1 MKSRQSHKP
10 RGKRKKAALL
20 ASASC
25 IPATGHVGRQSNL
38 FATGVMGK
46 YGFWRNNYLGLLAL
60 IFNKKGPLNKKE
72 LAALTDTSAQ
82 AWVIQ
87 LQLQLNNLQHPESAS
102 LITKKQTIR
111 QLQQL
116 LANSGY
122 QLPSP
127 KTSELPA
134 KQAGTMKAHQQQFE
148 PTRNPSKNTGT
159 KSGFVNNVNKGSS
172 PLIQRSIGQIAASI
186 GMLANS
192 RKSSADAQLHKVSG
206 PQHTS
211 LSANFQLKRIQLSH
225 KSVTSNA
232 KVVNHVKAFGNT
244 SQWLEQFQE
253 GKPSAGALVTTEP
266 KLSPIR
272 PQPAKELS
280 FLQEAGLLMHQ
291 VIGQQMRPTSSLS
304 NQQDQL
310 IAGINIEAVTGRMT
324 LARSAHKGLPK
335 LGEGPFSEGAAPA
348 TVQFIKSLL
357 ARHIAEEAAPSPVN
371 AMRQEVPISDDSKAS
386 GISAKSSARGFLKGS
401 HRPSAIQAA
410 SLTSTLPF
418 AMQSAATRPPAS
430 RESSQS
436 TTQVWRKQIEQANDP
451 KGQVQSQQQ
460 DHLEVRARVQEE
472 LLEQVQRS
480 TLLREEHIREQQ
492 RIQEQSSMNLQEQLQ
507 NLHERSEEQETQRQ
521 QAQAWE
527 VRRQEAQA
535 QEVQAQ
541 EVRRQEEQKPAIQ
554 VQELRGQEVQKQ
566 EIQAQEVRR
575 QEEQKQEIQAQEV
588 RRQEEQKQEIQAQ
601 EVRRQEEHKQEI
613 QAQEVRRQEAQKEE
627 IQAQEVRRQEAQKQ
641 EKQAQEVRRQE
652 EQKQEIQ
659 AQEVRRQEEHKQ
671 EIQAQEVRREET
683 SEQDKR
689 SDEVQGTERQKQRE
703 EHQQLLRLQETER
716 ATTRPL
722 LRAVSKKEQVQG
734 LVMGS
739 LIHRKSSVTE
749 NGVDTARKI
758 QSNEQLLQQLVQKPR
773 QRSSNDSLVR
783 STYTDLIGKPELFSK
798 DSKMIGRNPR
808 GRQPLT
814 QTGSLTLGDIQSKSL
829 SSVISANGSEASS
842 QKVIPTSPS
851 EGYLASV
858 QASKVVQEAQRLFR
872 TASNLN
878 HNEDFQAPKVRSGED
893 SQSLSS
899 EISAKMAENSLG
911 KAISTTPAQG
921 SRAGG
926 IARDFAQEAE
936 RLFRSSAKR
945 DGQQESQEIV
955 DRRQTVS
962 QNENQRLPSS
972 SNNTDAIDL
981 SAEILAKVAQNG
993 LQPIDDPSPFVGY
1006 RAGLQAS
1013 SHLQDVGRVFRKAAG
1028 TEKRDVEGQKQQL
1041 FHEEPQSGYVIPSV
1055 KSTPT
1060 SLADEIAA
1068 RAAVSSMNKTAS
1080 SFSIADDVEVHAGHK
1095 ASRRSGRL
1103 GPNIQGNELRKAYL
1117 ADDSSSRTR
1126 SNPAANNLAAE
1137 IAAKTAESSLRKISP
1152 SLVTEVRSLSL
1163 QRRLPNDQEITPS
1176 TVQTARRRAPKGQ
1189 TEESATEAASTT
1201 RLAAEDQHLPQTIL
1215 EKNNEKANQQTAN
1228 TAVEVVRGTM
1238 SRSPV
1243 EIIRRTAEP
1252 TRAEQVRQRL
1262 KQGQAS
1268 LVSLVGRTSF
1278 TNRPGENEVG
1288 SKLPTEAAR
1297 ARRSKR
1303 PSGEEVW
1310 RGAQVEHLQRQAN
1323 AAEQEREHR
1332 KEQGSENLLEAEGL
1346 QTDWVE
1352 RTIRARVSALEEERA
1367 QGAQPAAASRAA
1379 EPAGGAR
1386 AALAPMARQPV
1397 SMTPRVMPLL
1407 ASSAGALRA
1416 APAGL
1421 AAASPAAAAT
1431 QLSARGTGSLTQAAW
1446 PKAAAAST
1454 AAGAQRSASMTHSSS
1469 PSLAAAITAKPLS
1482 TQVQRQ
1488 AQNAGASSQGALG
1501 SGVIGSSITQARQD
1515 YAASQQQPSM
1525 LEHKQAQA
1533 APIEQSALAVAP
1545 LEMDWLRAK
1554 ASADQAQAP
1563 AAPVLE
1569 AAPKLTEEQLQE
1581 LIKELPQLDIAK
1593 IADKVYREIEK
1604 KMKFERQRR
1613 GL

>member
-10 RGKRKKAALL
+10 RGKRKKATLL
-20 ASASC
+20 ANASS
-25 IPATGHVGRQSNL
+25 IPAAGHVGRQSNL

-127 KTSELPA
+127 KTSEQPA
-134 KQAGTMKAHQQQFE
+134 RQTGTIKAHQQQFE
-148 PTRNPSKNTGT
+148 ATRNPSKNIGT

-186 GMLANS
+186 GMLASS
-192 RKSSADAQLHKVSG
+192 RKSSTDAQLHKVSE

-211 LSANFQLKRIQLSH
+211 LSANIQLKHIQLFH
-225 KSVTSNA
+225 KSATSNA

-253 GKPSAGALVTTEP
+253 GKPNTGALETTEP
-266 KLSPIR
+266 NLSPVR
-272 PQPAKELS
+272 PQPVREFS
-280 FLQEAGLLMHQ
+280 FLQQAGLLMHQ
-291 VIGQQMRPTSSLS
+291 VIGQQMRPTSNQS
-304 NQQDQL
+304 NQQDQWF
-310 IAGINIEAVTGRMT
+310 AEVNIEAVTGRMT
-324 LARSAHKGLPK
+324 PARSTHKGLPK

-357 ARHIAEEAAPSPVN
+357 VRHMAEEAAPATVN
-371 AMRQEVPISDDSKAS
+371 AMRQEVLIGDDSKAS

-401 HRPSAIQAA
+401 QRPSAIQAA
-410 SLTSTLPF
+410 NLTSTLPF
-418 AMQSAATRPPAS
+418 AMHAATRRPARS
-430 RESSQS
+430 ASWESGQS
-436 TTQVWRKQIEQANDP
+436 TTQVWRKQIEQADDSR
-451 KGQVQSQQQ
+451 GQVQSQQQ
-460 DHLEVRARVQEE
+460 HLDVRARVQEE
-472 LLEQVQRS
+472 SQEQVQRS
-480 TLLREEHIREQQ
+480 TLLREEHIQEQQ

-507 NLHERSEEQETQRQ
+507 NLYEERSEEQEIRRQ
-521 QAQAWE
+521 EAQARE

-575 QEEQKQEIQAQEV
+575 QEAQAQEVQAQEVRRQEVQKQEIQAQEVRGQEVQKQEIQAQEV

-601 EVRRQEEHKQEI
+601 EVRRQE
-613 QAQEVRRQEAQKEE
+613 AQTREM
-627 IQAQEVRRQEAQKQ
+627 
-641 EKQAQEVRRQE
+641 
-652 EQKQEIQ
+652 
-659 AQEVRRQEEHKQ
+659 
-671 EIQAQEVRREET
+671 QAQEVRREET

-689 SDEVQGTERQKQRE
+689 SDEVQGTERQKQRD

-773 QRSSNDSLVR
+773 QRSSNDLLVR
-783 STYTDLIGKPELFSK
+783 STYTDLIGKPELISK
-798 DSKMIGRNPR
+798 DSKRIGRNPR

-814 QTGSLTLGDIQSKSL
+814 QTGSLAPGDIQSKSL
-829 SSVISANGSEASS
+829 PSVISANRSQASS
-842 QKVIPTSPS
+842 QKVIPTNPS
-851 EGYLASV
+851 EGYFASV
-858 QASKVVQEAQRLFR
+858 QASKVVQDAQRLFR
-872 TASNLN
+872 T
-878 HNEDFQAPKVRSGED
+878 DFQAPKVRSGED
-893 SQSLSS
+893 SQSLFS
-899 EISAKMAENSLG
+899 EISAKIAGNSLG
-911 KAISTTPAQG
+911 KAISTTPAEG

-926 IARDFAQEAE
+926 IAKNFVQDAE
-936 RLFRSSAKR
+936 RLFRSAAKR
-945 DGQQESQEIV
+945 DGQFESQEDV
-955 DRRQTVS
+955 GRRQTVN
-962 QNENQRLPSS
+962 QNENQRVPAS
-972 SNNTDAIDL
+972 SNDDTDPIDL
-981 SAEILAKVAQNG
+981 SAEIFAKVAQNG
-993 LQPIDDPSPFVGY
+993 FQQIGDPSPFEGY

-1013 SHLQDVGRVFRKAAG
+1013 SHLQDVGRVFRKAVG
-1028 TEKRDVEGQKQQL
+1028 TEKLDVEGQKQQL
-1041 FHEEPQSGYVIPSV
+1041 FHEEPQSGYVISSV
-1055 KSTPT
+1055 KSAAAST
-1060 SLADEIAA
+1060 SLAEEIVA
-1068 RAAVSSMNKTAS
+1068 RAAASSMNKTAS
-1080 SFSIADDVEVHAGHK
+1080 SVSIADDVEVHAGHK
-1095 ASRRSGRL
+1095 VSRRSGRL
-1103 GPNIQGNELRKAYL
+1103 GPNTQGNELRKVHL
-1117 ADDSSSRTR
+1117 ADDSSSRAR
-1126 SNPAANNLAAE
+1126 SNPASNNLAAE
-1137 IAAKTAESSLRKISP
+1137 IAAKTAESSLRKISS
-1152 SLVTEVRSLSL
+1152 SLVTEARPTSL
-1163 QRRLPNDQEITPS
+1163 QRRLPNDEEIQTPS
-1176 TVQTARRRAPKGQ
+1176 TVQAAWRRAPKGQ
-1189 TEESATEAASTT
+1189 TEESATGAASTT
-1201 RLAAEDQHLPQTIL
+1201 RLAAEDRHLGQTIL
-1215 EKNNEKANQQTAN
+1215 EKNNETAN
-1228 TAVEVVRGTM
+1228 MAVEVVRGTM
-1238 SRSPV
+1238 SRPPV
-1243 EIIRRTAEP
+1243 EIVRRTAEP

-1268 LVSLVGRTSF
+1268 LASLVGRASF

-1288 SKLPTEAAR
+1288 TKLPTEAAR

-1310 RGAQVEHLQRQAN
+1310 RGAQVEHVQRQAN
-1323 AAEQEREHR
+1323 AAEEEREHR
-1332 KEQGSENLLEAEGL
+1332 QEQGSENRLKAEGL

-1352 RTIRARVSALEEERA
+1352 RTIRARVSALEEERV

-1379 EPAGGAR
+1379 ESAGGAR

-1416 APAGL
+1416 APAGI

-1431 QLSARGTGSLTQAAW
+1431 QLPARGTDSFTHAA
-1446 PKAAAAST
+1446 KAAAAST
-1454 AAGAQRSASMTHSSS
+1454 TAGAQRSASMTHSSS
-1469 PSLAAAITAKPLS
+1469 QSLAAATMAKPLS

-1488 AQNAGASSQGALG
+1488 AQTVGVPSAGASSQGALG
-1501 SGVIGSSITQARQD
+1501 SRAPSSGSSVKQARQD
-1515 YAASQQQPSM
+1515 YAASQQQTPM

-1533 APIEQSALAVAP
+1533 SLIEQSALAVAP

-1563 AAPVLE
+1563 AAPVHE

>member
-10 RGKRKKAALL
+10 RGKRKKGTLL
-20 ASASC
+20 ANASS
-25 IPATGHVGRQSNL
+25 IPAAGHVGRQSNL

-127 KTSELPA
+127 KTSEQPA
-134 KQAGTMKAHQQQFE
+134 KQTDTIQAYQQQFE
-148 PTRNPSKNTGT
+148 ATRNLSKNIGT

-186 GMLANS
+186 GMLASSRNS
-192 RKSSADAQLHKVSG
+192 STDAQLHKVSE

-211 LSANFQLKRIQLSH
+211 LSANIQLKHIQLFH
-225 KSVTSNA
+225 KSATSNA

-253 GKPSAGALVTTEP
+253 GKPSAGALETTEP
-266 KLSPIR
+266 NLGSVR
-272 PQPAKELS
+272 PQPVRELS
-280 FLQEAGLLMHQ
+280 FLQQAGLLMQQ
-291 VIGQQMRPTSSLS
+291 VIGQQMRPTSNQS
-304 NQQDQL
+304 NQQDQWF
-310 IAGINIEAVTGRMT
+310 AEVNIEAVTGRT
-324 LARSAHKGLPK
+324 TPARSARKGLPK
-335 LGEGPFSEGAAPA
+335 LGEGPFSESAAPA

-357 ARHIAEEAAPSPVN
+357 VRHMAEEAAPAPVN
-371 AMRQEVPISDDSKAS
+371 AMRQEVLIGDDSKAS

-401 HRPSAIQAA
+401 QRPSAIQAA
-410 SLTSTLPF
+410 NLTSTLPF
-418 AMQSAATRPPAS
+418 AMHAATRRPARS
-430 RESSQS
+430 ASWESGQS

-451 KGQVQSQQQ
+451 KGQVQRQQQ
-460 DHLEVRARVQEE
+460 EQLDVRARVQVQEE
-472 LLEQVQRS
+472 LQDQVQRS
-480 TLLREEHIREQQ
+480 TLLREEHIQEQQ

-507 NLHERSEEQETQRQ
+507 NLHEERSEEQEIQRQ
-521 QAQAWE
+521 EAQARE

-541 EVRRQEEQKPAIQ
+541 EVRRQEEQKQEIQ
-554 VQELRGQEVQKQ
+554 VQEEVRRQEVQKQ

-575 QEEQKQEIQAQEV
+575 PEEHKQEMQAQEV
-588 RRQEEQKQEIQAQ
+588 RRQEVQKQEIQVQ
-601 EVRRQEEHKQEI
+601 EEVRRQE
-613 QAQEVRRQEAQKEE
+613 V
-627 IQAQEVRRQEAQKQ
+627 
-641 EKQAQEVRRQE
+641 
-652 EQKQEIQ
+652 QKQEIQ
-659 AQEVRRQEEHKQ
+659 VQEEVRKQEVQKREM
-671 EIQAQEVRREET
+671 QAQEVRREET

-689 SDEVQGTERQKQRE
+689 SGEVQGIERQKQQE
-703 EHQQLLRLQETER
+703 EHQQLLRLQETET

-739 LIHRKSSVTE
+739 LTHRKSSVTE

-783 STYTDLIGKPELFSK
+783 STYTDLIGKQELISR

-814 QTGSLTLGDIQSKSL
+814 QTGSLTPGDIQSKSL
-829 SSVISANGSEASS
+829 PSVISANGSQASS
-842 QKVIPTSPS
+842 QKVIPTNPS
-851 EGYLASV
+851 EGYFASV
-858 QASKVVQEAQRLFR
+858 QASKVVQDAQRLFR

-878 HNEDFQAPKVRSGED
+878 NNEDFQAPKVRSGED

-899 EISAKMAENSLG
+899 EISAKTAENSLG
-911 KAISTTPAQG
+911 KVIPTNPVQG

-926 IARDFAQEAE
+926 IAKNFVQDAE
-936 RLFRSSAKR
+936 RLFRSAAKR
-945 DGQQESQEIV
+945 DGQLESQEDV
-955 DRRQTVS
+955 GRRQTVN
-962 QNENQRLPSS
+962 QDENQRVPAS
-972 SNNTDAIDL
+972 SNDDTDPIDL
-981 SAEILAKVAQNG
+981 SAEIFAKVAQNG
-993 LQPIDDPSPFVGY
+993 FQQIGDPSPFEGY

-1013 SHLQDVGRVFRKAAG
+1013 SHLQDVGRVFRKAVG
-1028 TEKRDVEGQKQQL
+1028 TEKLDVEGQKQQL

-1055 KSTPT
+1055 KSAAAST
-1060 SLADEIAA
+1060 SLAEEIVA
-1068 RAAVSSMNKTAS
+1068 RAAASSMNKTAS
-1080 SFSIADDVEVHAGHK
+1080 SVSIADDVEVHVGHK
-1095 ASRRSGRL
+1095 VSRRSGRL
-1103 GPNIQGNELRKAYL
+1103 GPNTQGNELRKVHL
-1117 ADDSSSRTR
+1117 TDDSSSRVR
-1126 SNPAANNLAAE
+1126 SNPASNNLAAV
-1137 IAAKTAESSLRKISP
+1137 AAKTAESSLRKISS
-1152 SLVTEVRSLSL
+1152 SLVTEARPTGL
-1163 QRRLPNDQEITPS
+1163 QRRLPNDQVTQVPS
-1176 TVQTARRRAPKGQ
+1176 TVQAAWRRAPKGQ
-1189 TEESATEAASTT
+1189 TEESATGAASTT
-1201 RLAAEDQHLPQTIL
+1201 RLAAEDQHLGQTIL
-1215 EKNNEKANQQTAN
+1215 EKSNETTN

-1238 SRSPV
+1238 SRPPV
-1243 EIIRRTAEP
+1243 EIVRRTAEP

-1288 SKLPTEAAR
+1288 TKLPTEAAR

-1310 RGAQVEHLQRQAN
+1310 RGAQVEHVQRQVN
-1323 AAEQEREHR
+1323 AAEEEREHR
-1332 KEQGSENLLEAEGL
+1332 QEQGSENRLEAEGL

-1367 QGAQPAAASRAA
+1367 QGAQPAAAS
-1379 EPAGGAR
+1379 R

-1421 AAASPAAAAT
+1421 AAASPTAAAI
-1431 QLSARGTGSLTQAAW
+1431 QLPARGTGSFTHAA
-1446 PKAAAAST
+1446 KAAAAST
-1454 AAGAQRSASMTHSSS
+1454 TAGAQRSASMTHSSS
-1469 PSLAAAITAKPLS
+1469 PSLAAATMAKPLS

-1488 AQNAGASSQGALG
+1488 AQTVGVPSAGASSQGALG
-1501 SGVIGSSITQARQD
+1501 SRAPSSGSSATQARQD
-1515 YAASQQQPSM
+1515 YAASQQQTPM

-1533 APIEQSALAVAP
+1533 ALIEQSALAVAP

-1554 ASADQAQAP
+1554 GSADEAQAP
-1563 AAPVLE
+1563 AAPIPE